1 MAENYQKQVDKIVE
15 LSNKLPKDSSIQDC
29 DTILAD
35 ILDEADHEITG
46 IGTDVLDLYTESSD
60 KERISQLFEVLTG
73 TEFSDYLNK
82 CEKII
87 QNQIYN
93 NPNGIVKLVN
103 AGLTAAE
110 ARQALIICDPKIP
123 QIEKIYTTFEDL
135 GNEFMSDMTV
145 TGLHAGEHILGWD
158 MGRTLVAMND
168 EKYVLLSSGRI
179 LMIKEAQS
187 DE

>member
-1 MAENYQKQVDKIVE
+1 MTENYQKQVDKIVK
-15 LSNKLPKDSSIQDC
+15 LSNKLPKDGSIQDC

-35 ILDEADHEITG
+35 ILDEAYHEKTG
-46 IGTDVLDLYTESSD
+46 IGADVFDLYTESSD

-73 TEFSDYLNK
+73 TKFSDYLNK
-82 CEKII
+82 CEKTI
-87 QNQIYN
+87 QDQLNN

-145 TGLHAGEHILGWD
+145 TGLHAGEHIFGWD
-158 MGRTLVAMND
+158 MGRMLVAMND